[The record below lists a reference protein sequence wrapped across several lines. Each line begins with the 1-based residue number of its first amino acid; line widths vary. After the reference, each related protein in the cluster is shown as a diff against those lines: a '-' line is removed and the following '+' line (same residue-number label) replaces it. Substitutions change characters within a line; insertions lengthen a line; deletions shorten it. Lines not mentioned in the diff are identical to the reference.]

1 MMDARALG
9 RAFGCGA
16 LCIGMVC
23 GMAASA
29 VGEEPA
35 TESRLNELPIEH
47 VAIKTM
53 RVRLS
58 HDQRVEQGM
67 IMPRGECPQVST
79 YTGASFDGGTYTA
92 QGGLGEGEIAAVSY
106 TLPASMFPLKVT
118 QVECIF
124 AQQNAVVNTTTQ
136 WSVLFWDGL
145 PSTGTLV
152 ASFNS
157 VEDQLP
163 PIQMEPGTQGVNVV
177 AQVDP
182 TDPDQVFIFLPPGA
196 TQHTFS
202 VGFRIDQHNN
212 QTADPCFTAPPSTSN
227 AFPTTDNTV
236 VGCGTGYGALNR
248 PAENWLFA
256 LNCGANGCPP
266 NGGWTRFSGL
276 QADGSVLGICL
287 TGCRPRG
294 DWVMRATWDPTN
306 CPPATG
312 ACCFGTA
319 GCFLADQSSCATSGG
334 SWKGPG
340 SVCGTND
347 GSGFPGCTTPVNQLP
362 TAVAGDDKTVT
373 DTDNTGTE
381 IVTVDGS
388 ASTDPDGF
396 IASYTWME
404 GSTVLQDGPALYQ
417 GVFAVGTHDLTL
429 TVTDNVGGTDTDTLT
444 IVVNPGSGGCVADV
458 DDGSGTGVQDGAVTI
473 DDLLYYLA
481 IFGNGSVPADVDD
494 GSGTGVQD
502 GAVTIDDLLYYLVR
516 FNAGC

>member
-1 MMDARALG
+1 MKTRALG
-9 RAFGCGA
+9 IGA
-16 LCIGMVC
+16 LCFGMVC
-23 GMAASA
+23 GLAASA
-29 VGEEPA
+29 WAEEPA
-35 TESRLNELPIEH
+35 SESRLNELLIENA
-47 VAIKTM
+47 AIKTM

-58 HDQRVEQGM
+58 HDQQAQQGM
-67 IMPRGECPQVST
+67 ITPRGECPQIST
-79 YTGASFDGGTYTA
+79 YTSASFSGGTYTA
-92 QGGLGEGEIAAVSY
+92 QGGMGEGEIAAVSY

-124 AQQNAVVNTTTQ
+124 AQLDAQVNTTTQ

-157 VEDQLP
+157 VDDLLP

-182 TDPDQVFIFLPPGA
+182 ADPDQVFIFLPPGA
-196 TQHTFS
+196 TEHTFS

-212 QTADPCFTAPPSTSN
+212 QTANPCFTAPPSESN

-236 VGCGTGYGALNR
+236 IGCGSGYGALNF

-256 LNCGANGCPP
+256 LNCGATGCPP

-276 QADGSVLGICL
+276 QADSTFIICL

-319 GCFLADQSSCATSGG
+319 GCFLADQSTCTTSGG

-340 SVCGTND
+340 SVCGTNT
-347 GSGFPGCTTPVNQLP
+347 GSGFPGCTAPVNQLP
-362 TAVAGDDKTVT
+362 TAIAGNDQTVT
-373 DTDNTGTE
+373 DTDNSGTE
-381 IVTVDGS
+381 LVTVDAS

-396 IASYTWME
+396 IATYTWTE
-404 GSTVLQDGPALYQ
+404 GALVLQDGPALYQ
-417 GVFAVGTHDLTL
+417 GAFAVGTHNLTL
-429 TVTDNVGGTDTDTLT
+429 TVTDNLGGMDTDTLT
-444 IVVNPGSGGCVADV
+444 IVVNPGGPVCVADVDDGTGTGTPDGGVTIDDLLYYLSIFNQGLVSADV
-458 DDGSGTGVQDGAVTI
+458 DDGSGTGTPDGGVTI

-481 IFGNGSVPADVDD
+481 
-494 GSGTGVQD
+494 
-502 GAVTIDDLLYYLVR
+502 R